1 MDKQDEINRKVEAL
15 ARLKI
20 EVDLLLGDEKEH
32 MKYAILEGQ
41 YNKAYAELS
50 SVVDCLKEKIKSEIL
65 RIRSENEGRVAD
77 VSAEENRRV
86 LEKILMYENRLIN
99 IEGRLECIDESL
111 KRLLDVEVPAKVIGM
126 RKLDLVNWRGWTV
139 EDKFLAFFYFV
150 PVLIVVLL
158 LCSAIYRIVSAES
171 VEINVELN
179 VAELIGGS
187 LIGLGAAFAG
197 GAYAFKTYKEIKVE

>member
-1 MDKQDEINRKVEAL
+1 MDKQEEINRKVEAL

-20 EVDLLLGDEKEH
+20 EVDLLLGNEKEH
-32 MKYAILEGQ
+32 MKYVILEAQ

-50 SVVDCLKEKIKSEIL
+50 SVVDFLKEKIKSEVL
-65 RIRSENEGRVAD
+65 RIRSEEEGRVAD
-77 VSAEENRRV
+77 VSAEENRRL
-86 LEKILMYENRLIN
+86 LEKILMFENRIIN
-99 IEGRLECIDESL
+99 IEDRLKCIDERL
-111 KRLLDVEVPAKVIGM
+111 KRLLDVEAPAKVIGV

-139 EDKFLAFFYFV
+139 EDKLLAFFYFV
-150 PVLIVVLL
+150 PVLIVVVL
-158 LCSAIYRIVSAES
+158 LCSAIYRIVSAQS

-179 VAELIGGS
+179 IAELIGGS